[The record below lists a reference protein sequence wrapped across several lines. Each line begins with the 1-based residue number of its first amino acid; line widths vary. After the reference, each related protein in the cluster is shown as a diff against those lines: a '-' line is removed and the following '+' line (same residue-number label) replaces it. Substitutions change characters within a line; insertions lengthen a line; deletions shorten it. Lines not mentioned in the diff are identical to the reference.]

1 MVEGKR
7 VAVVVPAHNE
17 EELLPTTLASVPDFV
32 DRIIV
37 VDDASRDGTVG
48 RAHSAAAVDPRI
60 AVAVPCIGVQ
70 SFRWAIDNDSWQSRA
85 GTFQIALNSAAKDA
99 GAQVDAAF
107 LRKFYDRVAPGVY
120 FLSLSFESEARSR
133 RIVFAP

>member
-1 MVEGKR
+1 YQAAIAQAWRDQGGQKSHPFFFDTVWDEMRLIDVLSER
-7 VAVVVPAHNE
+7 DDVDPA
-17 EELLPTTLASVPDFV
+17 
-32 DRIIV
+32 RIGLYGVSKGGIE
-37 VDDASRDGTVG
+37 TYLT
-48 RAHSAAAVDPRI
+48 AAVDPRV

-120 FLSLSFESEARSR
+120 SDFDGPAM
-133 RIVFAP
+133 V